1 MGTKKFFKK
10 TLVLIFAAL
19 AFSAFAK
26 GKADKGQQTEQN
38 VQQTDEQSQAT
49 LLAEQ
54 KLQKANKEEPAI
66 TAELKS
72 IESEKAHLEGLE
84 HRLKSTESLSRKIL
98 TDSHDMEVSL
108 EEAAANIKDA
118 LRYTLIIEENDY
130 TELTR
135 KTLDKLTEKGYSVYA
150 FKNYWANDSID
161 YQGIN
166 CNLKT
171 SDGMIF
177 ELQFHTK
184 ESYFTKSKKTHK
196 YYEIIRSESASDEE
210 KAEASRKQSELFALI
225 PVPAGVKEFSYP
237 TTK

>member
-1 MGTKKFFKK
+1 MGNRKFFKK
-10 TLVLIFAAL
+10 ILVLTFAAL

-26 GKADKGQQTEQN
+26 GKSDKGQQTGQN
-38 VQQTDEQSQAT
+38 IQQTAEQSQAS
-49 LLAEQ
+49 LIAEQ
-54 KLQKANKEEPAI
+54 KLQKAKEVEPAI
-66 TAELKS
+66 TETLKS

-130 TELTR
+130 TELTK

-166 CNLKT
+166 TTLKT

-184 ESYFTKSKKTHK
+184 ESYDTKSEKTHK

-210 KAEASRKQSELFALI
+210 KAEASRKHHELFAQI
-225 PVPAGVKEFSYP
+225 PVPAGVKQLTYP